1 MTGTVARLNAALEG
15 RYRIEGELGEGGMAT
30 VYLAEDVK
38 HKRQVALKVLRPEL
52 AAVVGAERFLAEI
65 ETTANL
71 QHPHILP
78 LFDSGEA
85 DGFLFYVMPYVEGES
100 LRERIEKEHQL
111 PVEEALEMAANV
123 AAALQYAHEQGV
135 VHRDIKPANILL
147 SRGEPLVAD
156 FGIALAVSEAGGGRI
171 TETGLSLGTPHYMS
185 PEQAS
190 GERTLDKRSDVY
202 ALACVLYEMLTGQP
216 PYSGPTA
223 QAVLGRILT
232 GEPDPPTEHRKAI
245 PVHVEHAV
253 LKALEKL
260 PADRFDTADEFVR
273 ALKNPSFRHGVGPRR
288 GGEPGGWAARRW
300 QRVAVVAVG
309 AAVILGALAIWAV
322 AARPGPE
329 VRRQRV
335 VLGSGIERTAG
346 SVTWR
351 VALAPDGSGIL
362 FGDTV
367 ESGGGAQVT
376 YWWKP
381 VDQADPVQIPNMDD
395 AASPTFSPDGQWVAY
410 LAEGQLRKQPLRGGT
425 TVLLAD
431 SVNPPGVPALTW
443 LEDGTLI
450 FENGGPILE
459 RVNEDGTGRETL
471 YGNESSLWPIHL
483 SPLSGGGVLLCTC
496 TNGSCSANR
505 LLLIDLDRDT
515 IQALA
520 DDVLRAWQVD
530 DRVVYVDR
538 RGGVFAARLDRDGLR
553 LEPPVPLFDGVATT
567 DREAEMVVGPD
578 GTLLYVRGQA
588 PASQYTVVWVGRDGT
603 VEPVDPGLGTG
614 VYTTPAL
621 SPSGDRLALAIAR
634 GVSQQLWVKELPD
647 GPLTRL
653 TVGTGW
659 GNRPVWTPD
668 GRHLMYI
675 GAGSAGSN
683 QARRLRADGSSPAP
697 EILLEMEGNVWEA
710 LPVAD
715 GQVLFR
721 FRSTGANADVGLL
734 DPGADTGHTWL
745 LSSEFDEYAIAL
757 SPDGRWLAYESNL
770 SGRSEVYVRPFPDV
784 GRRRIQIST
793 DGGVEPAWAHSGRE
807 IFFRDAAGW
816 MNAASVRTE
825 PEFAVEAR
833 ERLFD
838 SSSFRFENG
847 FHAYDVSGD
856 DRRFVMLRQGD
867 TQADMANGAVDMIL
881 VEHWFEELR
890 RVVEGQ

>member
-1 MTGTVARLNAALEG
+1 MIERLNAALDG
-15 RYRIEGELGEGGMAT
+15 RYRIERELGEGGMAT
-30 VYLAEDVK
+30 VYLAEDLK
-38 HKRQVALKVLRPEL
+38 HRRKVALKVLKPEL
-52 AAVVGAERFLAEI
+52 AAVVGGDRFLAEI

-85 DGFLFYVMPYVEGES
+85 DSFLFYVMPYVEGES
-100 LRERIEKEHQL
+100 LRERLEKEHQL
-111 PVEEALEMAANV
+111 PVEEALEIAVKV

-185 PEQAS
+185 PEQAA

-232 GEPDPPTEHRKAI
+232 GEPDPPTEYRKAI
-245 PVHVEHAV
+245 PAHVEHAV

-260 PADRFDTADEFVR
+260 PADRFETADDFIR
-273 ALKNPSFRHGVGPRR
+273 AIRNPSFRHGVETARGAER
-288 GGEPGGWAARRW
+288 GGRSAGPWRW
-300 QRVAVVAVG
+300 IAVVAVG
-309 AAVILGALAIWAV
+309 AALILGGLTLWALTT
-322 AARPGPE
+322 RPDPE

-335 VLGSGIERTAG
+335 VLGSGIEDNVG
-346 SVTWR
+346 SVTYG

-367 ESGGGAQVT
+367 ESGGGTQVT

-381 VDQADPVQIPNMDD
+381 VERTDPVRIPNMDD
-395 AASPTFSPDGQWVAY
+395 AASPTFSPDGRWVAY
-410 LAEGQLRKQPLRGGT
+410 LAEGQLRKQPLQGGT

-431 SVNPPGVPALTW
+431 SVYPPGVPALTW

-459 RVNEDGTGRETL
+459 RVNEDGTGRDTL
-471 YGNESSLWPIHL
+471 YGAESGLWPLHL
-483 SPLSGGGVLLCTC
+483 SPVDGVGALLSTC
-496 TNGSCSANR
+496 TSGSCSANR
-505 LLLIDLDRDT
+505 LFLLDLDRDT

-520 DDVLRAWQVD
+520 DNVLRAWQVD

-538 RGGVFAARLDRDGLR
+538 RGGVFTARLDRGGLR
-553 LEPPVPLFDGVATT
+553 LEPPLPLFDGVATT
-567 DREAEMVVGPD
+567 DREAEMVVGAD
-578 GTLLYVRGQA
+578 GTLLYVRGRA
-588 PASQYTVVWVGRDGT
+588 PASQYTVAWVDRDGE
-603 VEPVDPGLGTG
+603 VEPVDPGWEAGT
-614 VYTTPAL
+614 YTTLAL
-621 SPSGDRLALAIAR
+621 SPSDDRLALSVAM
-634 GVSQQLWVKELPD
+634 GGTEQVWVKELPD

-653 TVGTGW
+653 TVGTGLAT
-659 GNRPVWTPD
+659 RPVWTPD

-675 GAGSAGSN
+675 GADPNGMN
-683 QARRLRADGSSPAP
+683 QARMLRADGSSPAP
-697 EILLEMEGNVWEA
+697 EIVLETELTVWEVA
-710 LPVAD
+710 PTAD
-715 GQVLFR
+715 GRALLR
-721 FRSTGANADVGLL
+721 FRTTGANADVGLV
-734 DPGADTGHTWL
+734 DPAADSSIPV
-745 LSSEFDEYAIAL
+745 LSSEFDEYSIAL
-757 SPDGRWLAYESNL
+757 SPDGRWLAYESNVG
-770 SGRSEVYVRPFPDV
+770 GRTEVYVRPFPDV
-784 GRRRIQIST
+784 GRQRIQVST
-793 DGGVEPAWAHSGRE
+793 SGGVEPVWAHNGRE

-816 MNAASVRTE
+816 MNVASVDTE
-825 PEFAVEAR
+825 REFAVVAR

-838 SSSFRFENG
+838 SNRFRFSSG
-847 FHAYDVSGD
+847 FRAYDASRD
-856 DRRFVMLRQGD
+856 DRRFIMLREGEAQTD
-867 TQADMANGAVDMIL
+867 AADVGAAMIL
-881 VEHWFEELR
+881 VENWFAEVN